1 MQTRQKRNLGV
12 ADAEDRVFALDGR
25 DVLRGH
31 TDLTGK
37 ALLAELE
44 LAPGGTKMPA
54 DMTGYRTGSIGMYP
68 AVSEKP
74 DTPDTAAPLVFKT
87 VSFWLCKAEKRLLA
101 PQLAPVLAR

>member
-12 ADAEDRVFALDGR
+12 ADAEDRVFALDR
-25 DVLRGH
+25 RAVLRGH

-54 DMTGYRTGSIGMYP
+54 DMTGYRTGSIGMYRD
-68 AVSEKP
+68 VSSGIRK
-74 DTPDTAAPLVFKT
+74 TRYSRYRRAAGFQD
-87 VSFWLCKAEKRLLA
+87 R
-101 PQLAPVLAR
+101 